1 MLKSE
6 LQIGK
11 TNSES
16 SGAAGIEERGEWE
29 NGCGKAWKA
38 TLTDSNGSLT

>member
-16 SGAAGIEERGEWE
+16 STAAGIEERWEWE
-29 NGCGKAWKA
+29 NGCGKASKA
-38 TLTDSNGSLT
+38 TLTNLNGSLT